1 MVGPTAA
8 DCAGADRL
16 QHLRA
21 VGRTPERVLLRA
33 AVPVAVLLAVP
44 GSELRAPHP
53 ATVWLMVEP
62 IACLF
67 GPGYPT
73 RVPGDL
79 LLLPQGV
86 LPVVLL
92 VTAGV
97 RGARC
102 PA

>member
-8 DCAGADRL
+8 DCAGADWL

-21 VGRTPERVLLRA
+21 VGRAAERVLLRA

-44 GSELRAPHP
+44 GSELRTRDP

-62 IACLF
+62 VASLS
-67 GPGYPT
+67 GPGHPT
-73 RVPGDL
+73 WVPRDL

-92 VTAGV
+92 VTTGVLGAG
-97 RGARC
+97 
-102 PA
+102 